1 MKVIQ
6 SLIINLT
13 ISNAC
18 EIKHTFSPYRVRPF
32 EFAAVTHRLSKCITL
47 CLIGAEVTVQINQT
61 IVLACSAANNSENVE
76 HIGWYRCRTADCE
89 SKWDNSRIA
98 RVERMRKPIVDN
110 PNFDIYVN
118 GTLVI
123 KRVMAVDDG
132 KIFICKAKRNLT
144 GVETS
149 TTILKIAKGDVYM
162 SVIQ

>member
-1 MKVIQ
+1 M
-6 SLIINLT
+6 
-13 ISNAC
+13 
-18 EIKHTFSPYRVRPF
+18 
-32 EFAAVTHRLSKCITL
+32 
-47 CLIGAEVTVQINQT
+47 IGAEVTVQINQT

>member
-1 MKVIQ
+1 M
-6 SLIINLT
+6 
-13 ISNAC
+13 
-18 EIKHTFSPYRVRPF
+18 
-32 EFAAVTHRLSKCITL
+32 
-47 CLIGAEVTVQINQT
+47 IGAEVTVQINQT
-61 IVLACSAANNSENVE
+61 ILLACSASSNSENVE

-123 KRVMAVDDG
+123 KRVIAVDNG
-132 KIFICKAKRNLT
+132 KLFICKAKRNLT

>member
-1 MKVIQ
+1 M
-6 SLIINLT
+6 
-13 ISNAC
+13 
-18 EIKHTFSPYRVRPF
+18 
-32 EFAAVTHRLSKCITL
+32 
-47 CLIGAEVTVQINQT
+47 IGAEVTVQINQT
-61 IVLACSAANNSENVE
+61 ILLACSAASNSENVE

-98 RVERMRKPIVDN
+98 RVERMREPFVDN
-110 PNFDIYVN
+110 TDFDIYVN

-123 KRVMAVDDG
+123 KRVKAVDDG
-132 KIFICKAKRNLT
+132 KLFICKAKRNLT